1 MGKIDLKDAEQLKD
15 KVVKSTHRG
24 PEYFF
29 KNTLL
34 IALVFLGC
42 YIFTNPDI
50 IMNPRAFIENFDRS
64 SIFSVC
70 ILACVVIGIFQLG
83 RSITRENKE
92 NADIEHIKKVKHARE
107 IHNMEIIKRVQRN
120 PEISMV
126 LKDVLINLNASR
138 ATVCEMHNG
147 TNTIAGVP
155 FVHISMTYEEISN
168 EVQYSS
174 DDYNCINMSRMHF
187 ISKHLRGGSWIGS
200 TNEIEKEDGYL
211 ASKLKSNNDNYMA
224 FAVIYGKSDD
234 ILGVL
239 TIAFTDSEKHPSKT
253 DISRELMK
261 ALQKL
266 SILLDR

>member
-15 KVVKSTHRG
+15 KVVTAMHRG
-24 PEYFF
+24 PGYFF

-83 RSITRENKE
+83 RSITREN
-92 NADIEHIKKVKHARE
+92 ADIEHIKKVKQARE
-107 IHNMEIIKRVQRN
+107 IHNMEIMKRVQRN

-147 TNTIAGVP
+147 TNTSAGVP

-174 DDYNCINMSRMHF
+174 EDYNCINMSRMHF
-187 ISKHLRGGSWIGS
+187 ISKHFGGGSWIGS
-200 TNEIEKEDGYL
+200 TNEIEKEDRYL
-211 ASKLKSNNDNYMA
+211 AGKLKSNNDNYMA
-224 FAVIYGKSDD
+224 FAIIHGKSD
-234 ILGVL
+234 ILGAL

-261 ALQKL
+261 ASQKL